1 MSVAGKGSSK
11 TVPTSKNLQGTM
23 SSSNSLVLNHVLG
36 LLNRAR
42 FRQFKKP
49 INYSEIHFN
58 FRGVVYFKRFRY
70 FLSNLQYFK
79 AEALIGYVLSDTRFD
94 RLLGNTILQ
103 SVY

>member
-1 MSVAGKGSSK
+1 M
-11 TVPTSKNLQGTM
+11 TVK
-23 SSSNSLVLNHVLG
+23 
-36 LLNRAR
+36 
-42 FRQFKKP
+42 F
-49 INYSEIHFN
+49 IFN

-103 SVY
+103 SVYWETDKLLINKIYLLLYFRLWEILNDTVCYKYDFFLCFKQP